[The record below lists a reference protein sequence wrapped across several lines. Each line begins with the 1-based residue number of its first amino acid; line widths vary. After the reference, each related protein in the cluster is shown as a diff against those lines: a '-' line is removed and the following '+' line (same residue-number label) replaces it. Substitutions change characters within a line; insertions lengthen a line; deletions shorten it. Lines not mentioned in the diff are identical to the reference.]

1 MYRSRN
7 EQLLDSSSIVID
19 DQQGSPVKPDLPGQ
33 ALDHPLAPHVTHL
46 PAVV

>member
-19 DQQGSPVKPDLPGQ
+19 DQQGSPVKPGLLLTTRWQ
-33 ALDHPLAPHVTHL
+33 LT
-46 PAVV
+46 